1 MVGHPKLLSAVL
13 FGCATVTAA
22 CAPTNRNWLR
32 LPQATTA
39 SRYDGVIP
47 GSWEKVGSVQPG
59 ASLVVTVNSGNRLEG
74 SFNALDST
82 VLVLTD
88 RVGKQIAV
96 QRSEI
101 LRIIAPAT
109 SDGLTNGALIG
120 AATGLGVA
128 LAILGA
134 VGSQDGYL
142 LPSAKIGAP
151 LLLAGTGGL
160 FGILIDRARTKPERV
175 LYLAPSPLSALS
187 AVAR

>member
-1 MVGHPKLLSAVL
+1 MAGHSMLGPAVL
-13 FGCATVTAA
+13 LMCVAATAA
-22 CAPTNRNWLR
+22 CAPTSRNWLR

-39 SRYDGVIP
+39 SRNDGVIP

-74 SFNALDST
+74 SFIALDSA
-82 VLVLTD
+82 VLTLTD
-88 RVGKQIAV
+88 RAGKQITV

-101 LRIIAPAT
+101 SRIIAPAT

-142 LPSAKIGAP
+142 LPSAKVGAP
-151 LLLAGTGGL
+151 LLLSGTGGL

-175 LYLAPSPLSALS
+175 LYLAPRPLSALS